1 MSARNRSAAVGENDV
16 KVTTVFSHEHALL
29 NEDATLD
36 EKTLGALGYR
46 QEFKRDFSIWESFS
60 VSFSVLG
67 ILPSIASTI
76 SYGLGYSGTG
86 GLVWGWLIA
95 SLFIQA
101 TAFSMAELCSSMPTA
116 GGLYYASAAMAP
128 EGWGPICSW
137 FVGWSNICGFVTG
150 PCSINYALASML
162 VACGEIAYPA
172 YTAHTWQVYLCFLLL
187 PIAEGALAMQSTQFI
202 GWANKVGTV
211 WNVLIVIIFVI
222 WFPAGSINSPK
233 TNTSHNVWTQFENGT
248 EWPIGWATVMGFLT
262 AVWTMSGYDAPFHL
276 SEECS
281 NANLASP
288 RAIVMTAQIGMYMG
302 WAVVL
307 VIAYTV
313 KDVSSVLSGGQSFGN
328 LCLQVLGVKAG
339 LAMFALNIVGQF
351 FVGLGGTII
360 CARVI
365 FAYSRDGAL
374 PGSRFWRKVDR
385 RTKTSVL
392 ATWGILT
399 VSALLGLLMF
409 AGPTAIGA
417 VFSIGAIA
425 QYTSFTFPIA
435 PKLFFDRGR
444 FKPVLVPALCFPAVK
459 GAALDAL
466 TMNWTCL
473 IYGGAML
480 FAMLRYLVSGRK
492 WFKGPRVNVG
502 FVDEVHETLAAQSG
516 SESVQNEK
524 AN

>member
-86 GLVWGWLIA
+86 GLHANGRRLVLRIRRYG
-95 SLFIQA
+95 
-101 TAFSMAELCSSMPTA
+101 TR
-116 GGLYYASAAMAP
+116 GL
-128 EGWGPICSW
+128 GP
-137 FVGWSNICGFVTG
+137 N
-150 PCSINYALASML
+150 
-162 VACGEIAYPA
+162 
-172 YTAHTWQVYLCFLLL
+172 LLM
-187 PIAEGALAMQSTQFI
+187 GALAMQSTQFI

-444 FKPVLVPALCFPAVK
+444 FKPGMLPTHPAYTRAIIWERQQLTLK
-459 GAALDAL
+459 QGAALDAL